1 MRNKLGN
8 ILMCFGVAMLAA
20 ALGLLIW
27 NHYEANCAEEASTEL
42 LSAVSQTIEQKLEAE
57 KPEVPSTALHVPP
70 PKMKAVQVD
79 GHLCIGSLTI
89 PQLKLELPVLADCTD
104 TNLKISP
111 CLYSGTTMEDNLVLA
126 AHNYSKHFGTLQQL
140 TTDSE
145 VIFVD
150 MEGVTH
156 RYQVAAVDVVPPDA
170 VEEVTSS
177 QFDLALLTCTYG
189 GKTRL
194 VVYCDGGLS

>member
-8 ILMCFGVAMLAA
+8 ILMFLGAAMLAA
-20 ALGLLIW
+20 SVGLLLW
-27 NHYEANCAEEASTEL
+27 NHHEATCAEEASADL
-42 LSAVSQTIEQKLEAE
+42 LPAVSQAIEQKLAAE
-57 KPEVPSTALHVPP
+57 KTEDTASALVSTP
-70 PKMKAVQVD
+70 PKMKAVPVN
-79 GHLCIGSLTI
+79 GHLCVGYLTI
-89 PQLKLELPVLADCTD
+89 PKLTLELPVLAACTD

-111 CLYSGTTMEDNLVLA
+111 CLYSGTTREDNLVLA
-126 AHNYSKHFGTLQQL
+126 AHNYNKHFGTLQQL
-140 TTDSE
+140 TAGCE

-150 MEGVTH
+150 MEGIAN
-156 RYQVAAVDVVPPDA
+156 RYLVVAMDVVPPDA

-194 VVYCDGGLS
+194 VVYCDRQ

>member
-1 MRNKLGN
+1 MRDKMGN
-8 ILMCFGVAMLAA
+8 VLMCLGMAMLVAS
-20 ALGLLIW
+20 LGLLMW
-27 NHYEANCAEEASTEL
+27 NHHEANCAEKVSMEL
-42 LSAVSQTIEQKLEAE
+42 LSAISQTIEQNLEAE
-57 KPEVPSTALHVPP
+57 KPEAPSTALNSTL
-70 PKMKAVQVD
+70 PKIKAVQVN
-79 GHLCIGSLTI
+79 GHLCIGYLTI
-89 PQLKLELPVLADCTD
+89 PQLTLELPVLAACTD

-126 AHNYSKHFGTLQQL
+126 AHNYNKHFGTLQQL
-140 TTDSE
+140 TTDNE

-150 MEGVTH
+150 MEGFTH
-156 RYQVAAVDVVPPDA
+156 RYQVATIDVVPPDA

-194 VVYCDGGLS
+194 VVYCNRK